1 MSVYSPIV
9 WSEGMFL
16 RPQHFQQQERALSHE
31 YKGLTRLVG
40 CYSRGIESFS
50 LDKEQLKEGV
60 VLLTE
65 CVGIFSD
72 MTFVN
77 IPTKEL
83 LPEPLK
89 IEPGIENTLVQLV
102 IPAEKSQGQNV
113 SHSETST
120 VTRYK
125 VIDHTLTDSVSGDE
139 EVLQL
144 AALKCEL
151 KATNDNLPGYVSLPL
166 VKIRHVGS
174 EGQVILDEE
183 FVPPFLNVH
192 HSSLLTRY
200 LNNVL
205 AMIKIRADAI
215 AGRLGQGKSASSSAV
230 DFIMLQMLNRYEA
243 NLRHLSKGSELHPHE
258 LATALLSLIGELSTF
273 SSKNKR
279 VPKLPEYQHSNL
291 GPVFSEMNQIL
302 SQYLS
307 VVLEQT
313 ATKMPLDIR
322 QFGIRVTPLPDKS
335 LLSLCQ
341 FVLAV
346 KADVSADEIR
356 KKLPGQIKV
365 GPAENIRDLINNQI
379 NGIAVSPLNVVPRQM
394 PYAAGY
400 VYFELVKQ
408 GAYWARL
415 NESGGM
421 AFHVSGNYPGLEMEL
436 WSINQ

>member
-1 MSVYSPIV
+1 
-9 WSEGMFL
+9 MFL

-31 YKGLTRLVG
+31 YKGITRLVG
-40 CYSRGIESFS
+40 CYARGVASFA
-50 LDKEQLKEGV
+50 LDKELLKEGLV
-60 VLLTE
+60 SLTE
-65 CVGIFSD
+65 CLGIFPD
-72 MTFVN
+72 MTLVS
-77 IPTKEL
+77 IPNKESI
-83 LPEPLK
+83 PQALK
-89 IEPGIENTLVQLV
+89 IEPGMENTLVQLV

-125 VIDHTLTDSVSGDE
+125 VIDHSLIDSVSGDE

-151 KATNDNLPGYVSLPL
+151 KATNENLPGYVSLPL
-166 VKIRHVGS
+166 AKIRAVGS
-174 EGQVILDEE
+174 EGQVILDDE
-183 FVPPFLNVH
+183 FIPPSLNVH
-192 HSSLLTRY
+192 NSPPLTRY

-215 AGRLGQGKSASSSAV
+215 ANRLGQGKSASSSAV

-243 NLRHLSKGSELHPHE
+243 SLRHLSKGSELHPHD
-258 LATALLSLIGELSTF
+258 LATALLSLIGELATF

-291 GPVFSEMNQIL
+291 GVAFSEINQIL

-313 ATKMPLDIR
+313 ATKMPLDVR

-346 KADVSADEIR
+346 KADVAAEEIKR
-356 KKLPGQIKV
+356 KLPGQIKV

-379 NGIAVSPLNVVPRQM
+379 NGVAISPLNVVPRQM
-394 PYAAGY
+394 PYSAGY

-408 GAYWARL
+408 GTYWTRL

-421 AFHVSGNYPGLEMEL
+421 AFHVSGHYPGLEMEL